1 MLHDD
6 PDPEPRSMQ
15 SIQDDF
21 SVNSNPYL
29 MPNQDFYGGGPPAIT
44 HSLSVGAKASLF
56 TSFRNNSNSSH
67 VSSHASSFHDEMP
80 LKPSLFKPSQ
90 QDFLSVPPPIT
101 HSQSCGAKEAIAS
114 FAKKK
119 NNLQQPEESLLTPS
133 IFMPRQEFLS
143 PPLITHSLSVGAKAS
158 FSTMSKTNS
167 LIGTPGRKYFV
178 SIFLGKFLMY

>member
-1 MLHDD
+1 
-6 PDPEPRSMQ
+6 MQ

-21 SVNSNPYL
+21 SVNSNPYM

-56 TSFRNNSNSSH
+56 TSFRNNSNN
-67 VSSHASSFHDEMP
+67 SSHASSFHDEMP

-90 QDFLSVPPPIT
+90 QEFLSVPPPIT
-101 HSQSCGAKEAIAS
+101 HSLSCGAKEAIAA

-119 NNLQQPEESLLTPS
+119 NNYQQQPEESLLNPS

-158 FSTMSKTNS
+158 VSTMSKTNS
-167 LIGTPGRKYFV
+167 LIGTPQRKNFV
-178 SIFLGKFLMY
+178 SIFLGKFLMYFIETKRVFLLSL